1 MKEKTVN
8 NLEKLD
14 NLKEGDVVYCD
25 EKINLVKGKHILEE
39 DLGLKDFIKKLSMK
53 KILKAKTKADK
64 INARFEIA
72 DNLLR
77 YFYPDPNSIIKKWQ
91 LSPLTKLKGLLITI
105 GFLDMIKD
113 CPLSTSEM
121 LVMFVDG
128 SNEKHVK
135 KYNKAQNVQLYILKY
150 IEKIVKSLKEDT

>member
-1 MKEKTVN
+1 
-8 NLEKLD
+8 
-14 NLKEGDVVYCD
+14 
-25 EKINLVKGKHILEE
+25 
-39 DLGLKDFIKKLSMK
+39 
-53 KILKAKTKADK
+53 
-64 INARFEIA
+64 
-72 DNLLR
+72 
-77 YFYPDPNSIIKKWQ
+77 
-91 LSPLTKLKGLLITI
+91 
-105 GFLDMIKD
+105 MIKD